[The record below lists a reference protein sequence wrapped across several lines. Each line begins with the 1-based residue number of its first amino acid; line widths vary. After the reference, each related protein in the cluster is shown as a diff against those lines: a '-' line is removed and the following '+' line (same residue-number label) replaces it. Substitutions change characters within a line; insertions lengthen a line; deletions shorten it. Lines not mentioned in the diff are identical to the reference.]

1 MAASTASSRRF
12 DYCPHKDRSSA
23 AGRLGGRGGLSRHRP
38 AEGWSGGWVWQRLE
52 PSRSGAVGH
61 EVHYAQF
68 GGKDALV
75 AAYLADRHERW
86 MRRWDNHIHAARTPA
101 DRLTAIFDALAEWA
115 REDGLVR
122 GCAFS
127 DAAAE
132 ITDRTHPA
140 WDVITTHKRALH
152 HRLRELA
159 EQAELD
165 APDDAATDLLLIY
178 EGALVGC
185 LLGHLDAPIDHAKTL
200 AMRVVASRRVPARP
214 AGGKRPHAKS
224 R

>member
-1 MAASTASSRRF
+1 MSKQAQPRGSARARLLAAADELFPR
-12 DYCPHKDRSSA
+12 
-23 AGRLGGRGGLSRHRP
+23 AGIHATGVD
-38 AEGWSGGWVWQRLE
+38 E
-52 PSRSGAVGH
+52 AVGRAG
-61 EVHYAQF
+61 VATATLYAQF

-86 MRRWDNHIHAARTPA
+86 MRRWDSHINTARTPA
-101 DRLTAIFDALAEWA
+101 DRLTAIFDALADWA
-115 REDGLVR
+115 RADGLVR

-132 ITDRTHPA
+132 IADRTHPA

-159 EQAELD
+159 EQAGLD

-200 AMRVVASRRVPARP
+200 AMHVVASRRVRARP
-214 AGGKRPHAKS
+214 AGRKRPHPTS